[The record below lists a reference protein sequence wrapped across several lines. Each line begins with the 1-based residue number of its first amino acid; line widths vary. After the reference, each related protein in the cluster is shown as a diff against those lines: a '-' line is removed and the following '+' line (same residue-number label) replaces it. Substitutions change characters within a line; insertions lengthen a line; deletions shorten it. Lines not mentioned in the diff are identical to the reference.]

1 MRIACCILSYNITKG
16 MKSLGPIALLKKSKK
31 SKELILQQID
41 DLKKIFRNVDIYVIS
56 GFGNEKLQK
65 TIDKKRNV
73 YNIINPQYTNKN
85 QSYAIKLFLKV
96 IQNSVNMYHGVF
108 FMDSNIIIKQLVS
121 KRKQE
126 SWLVMSKK
134 INMSEKDYV
143 GVNLDQKTGY
153 ARYLFYNIGEHTW
166 CQSLYLTQN
175 HVKCLIEMSKNFH
188 DNMFLF
194 EMINQMIEQKDMK
207 IYTNYLQKT
216 KDYIYISGP
225 KDKSK
230 IK

>member
-1 MRIACCILSYNITKG
+1 

-56 GFGNEKLQK
+56 GFGNERLQK

-73 YNIINPQYTNKN
+73 YNIINQQYTNKN
-85 QSYAIKLFLKV
+85 QSYAIKLFLKA
-96 IQNSVNMYHGVF
+96 IQNSINMYHGVF
-108 FMDSNIIIKQLVS
+108 FMDSNIIIKQLAS

-134 INMSEKDYV
+134 INKSEKDCV
-143 GVNLDQKTGY
+143 GVNLDTKTGH

-194 EMINQMIEQKDMK
+194 EMINQMIEQKDIK

>member
-16 MKSLGPIALLKKSKK
+16 MKSLGPIGLLKKNTK
-31 SKELILQQID
+31 SKELILQQIE
-41 DLKKIFRNVDIYVIS
+41 DLKQIFRSIDIYVIS

-65 TIDKKRNV
+65 TIEKKRNV
-73 YNIINPQYTNKN
+73 YNIINKKYAEKN
-85 QSYAIKLFLKV
+85 QSYAIKLFLNAIKDS
-96 IQNSVNMYHGVF
+96 IDHYSGVF
-108 FMDSNIIIKQLVS
+108 FIDSNIIIKHLAS
-121 KRKQE
+121 KKKNQ

-134 INMSEKDYV
+134 NKLQDKEQI
-143 GVNLDQKTGY
+143 GVNLDRDTGHV
-153 ARYLFYNIGEHTW
+153 RYLFYNIGEHSW
-166 CQSLYLTQN
+166 CQSLYLKQT
-175 HVKCLIEMSKNFH
+175 HLKYLIEMSEKFH

-194 EMINQMIEQKDMK
+194 EIINKMIEQYQIE
-207 IYTNYLQKT
+207 IYVNHLQKT